1 MTEIENTAEVQDY
14 LMSHAKVLDFKLCNV
29 SLHKTPSTCNAL
41 RRPLKELYFNGQIA
55 DLSDATQKI
64 SLPPSISM
72 FWEKESL
79 SHFDFSHVESLYTST
94 YSFAQQAEEM
104 LETEVFRSLREMI

>member
-41 RRPLKELYFNGQIA
+41 RRPLKELYFNG
-55 DLSDATQKI
+55 
-64 SLPPSISM
+64 
-72 FWEKESL
+72 
-79 SHFDFSHVESLYTST
+79 
-94 YSFAQQAEEM
+94 
-104 LETEVFRSLREMI
+104 